1 MSVITFEAVS
11 KTYPGQAKPAVHHLH
26 FTVEEGKILTLLGP
40 SGCGK
45 TSTLRM
51 LAGFEKPDQGRIQIG
66 KNVVFDT
73 DTWVPP
79 EHRGV
84 GMVFQDY
91 ALFPHLTVEKN
102 IAFGLQ
108 SFKRGERKERVREV
122 LALVGLEGFQKR
134 YPHQLSGGQ
143 QQRVA
148 LARALAP
155 RPHVILLD
163 EPFSNLD
170 VHLKSQ
176 MRREIRQIIQ
186 ETGITAIFVTHDQ
199 KDALAL
205 SDQVAVIQEGQIL
218 QLDTP
223 QNVYQHPVN
232 AFVAEFLG
240 KTNLLRAEV
249 ADNCLCT
256 EIGDVPCLIK
266 QPLDRPE
273 EVLLSVRPE
282 VCRLDQNGC
291 FVGKVKEVEYGGDY
305 QEVLVAIRKTGH
317 PDEWTEMKI
326 YIDPH
331 QPVQSEQQIRFN
343 IVPDRVT
350 VIRNSPNTD
359 ARQEKELMVQP

>member
-1 MSVITFEAVS
+1 MSVISFQAVT
-11 KTYPGQAKPAVHHLH
+11 KTYPGQSKPAVQDLH
-26 FTVEEGKILTLLGP
+26 FTVEEGEILTLLGP

-51 LAGFEKPDQGRIQIG
+51 IAGFEKPDTGCIRIGEKII
-66 KNVVFDT
+66 FDS

-79 EHRGV
+79 ENRGV

-102 IAFGLQ
+102 VAFGLQ
-108 SFKRGERKERVREV
+108 NMKRSERKERVKEV
-122 LALVGLEGFQKR
+122 LSLVGLNDYQKR

-143 QQRVA
+143 QQRIA

-176 MRREIRQIIQ
+176 MRREIRQIIRQ
-186 ETGITAIFVTHDQ
+186 AGITAIFVTHDQ

-205 SDQVAVIQEGQIL
+205 SDHVAVIQDGRLL

-249 ADNCLCT
+249 AENCLCT
-256 EIGDVPCLIK
+256 EIGEVPCLMK
-266 QPLDRPE
+266 QPMDDTE

-305 QEVLVAIRKTGH
+305 QEVVVVIRKNGS
-317 PDEWTEMKI
+317 PDESTEMKI

-331 QPVQSEQQIRFN
+331 QPVQPDQQIRFN

-350 VIRNSPNTD
+350 VIRNSSALP
-359 ARQEKELMVQP
+359 QEEKQLVAQS

>member
-1 MSVITFEAVS
+1 MSVISLEAIT
-11 KTYPGQAKPAVHHLH
+11 KNYPRQTQPAVRDLH
-26 FTVEEGKILTLLGP
+26 FTVEKGEILTLLGP

-51 LAGFEKPDQGRIQIG
+51 IAGFEKPDFGRIRIG
-66 KNVVFDT
+66 EKTVFDPN
-73 DTWVPP
+73 TWIPP
-79 EHRGV
+79 EDRGV

-102 IAFGLQ
+102 VAFGLQ
-108 SFKRGERKERVREV
+108 KLKRSERSKRVQEV
-122 LALVGLEGFQKR
+122 LALVGLEGYHKR

-143 QQRVA
+143 QQRIA

-155 RPHVILLD
+155 HPHVILLD

-176 MRREIRQIIQ
+176 MRREIRQIIR

-205 SDQVAVIQEGQIL
+205 SDQVAVMQAGQLL
-218 QLDTP
+218 QRDTP
-223 QNVYQHPVN
+223 QQVYQHPVN

-249 ADNCLCT
+249 SKNCLCT
-256 EIGDVPCLIK
+256 EIGEMPCK
-266 QPLDRPE
+266 MRQPADNYE
-273 EVLLSVRPE
+273 QVLLSVRPE
-282 VCRLDQNGC
+282 ICRLDQNGC
-291 FVGKVKEVEYGGDY
+291 FVGKVKEVEYSGEY
-305 QEVLVAIRKTGH
+305 QEVTVSIRKNEDVG
-317 PDEWTEMKI
+317 EATEMKI

-331 QPVQSEQQIRFN
+331 QPIEPDQQIRFN

-350 VIRNSPNTD
+350 IIPT
-359 ARQEKELMVQP
+359 EKELVGQP